1 MFMIDEANI
10 ALALLLSTLAG
21 LSTGIGSLIA
31 FFIQKPKKRYLCF
44 SLGLSGGVMIYVSF
58 IELLPESF
66 VTIGEIVGLYAFFSG
81 FIIMGIID
89 ILIPEEENPHA
100 FKGFDKTGTPDK
112 SLLRVGMLTAL
123 AVGIHNFPEGFATF
137 GSALSDVRVGVL
149 IAFAVAIHNIPEG
162 ISVYMPIFYATGDK
176 RKAFMYSFLSGV
188 AEPIAAVIGLVIL
201 LPFFSDELLA
211 FLLAFVAGIMVY
223 ISVDELLP
231 VARQYESGHCA
242 ILGIMFGMFIMA
254 VSLLFL

>member
-1 MFMIDEANI
+1 MFEQANI
-10 ALALLLSTLAG
+10 PFALILSTLAG
-21 LSTGIGSLIA
+21 LSTGIGSVIA
-31 FFIQKPKKRYLCF
+31 YFIQTPKKEYLCF

-58 IELLPESF
+58 IELLPEAFIS
-66 VTIGEIVGLYAFFSG
+66 VGEIIGLYAFFTG

-100 FKGFDKTGTPDK
+100 FKGFEKSAETNK

-123 AVGIHNFPEGFATF
+123 AVAIHNFPEGFATF
-137 GSALSDVRVGVL
+137 GSALSDVRVGIL

-176 RKAFMYSFLSGV
+176 RKAFLYSFLSGV
-188 AEPIAAVIGLVIL
+188 AEPIAAVIGLIIL
-201 LPFFSDELLA
+201 LPFLTDELLA
-211 FLLAFVAGIMVY
+211 VLLAFVAGIMVY

-242 ILGIMFGMFIMA
+242 ILGIVMGMFIMA
-254 VSLLFL
+254 ISLLFI